1 MTKLTLEQT
10 YDLCEIIAGSY
21 DIIRVSPHRDKKF
34 VTFEEL
40 MEHYDI
46 LADLL
51 FIAAHR
57 SGECVTGIGYYDDA
71 PDICPG
77 TPDKGG
83 VALTIEGVPV
93 EVLSA
98 LSKVSEWILKD

>member
-1 MTKLTLEQT
+1 MTKLSLEQAYELCGINTPT
-10 YDLCEIIAGSY
+10 YQIV
-21 DIIRVSPHRDKKF
+21 RVRPHRDEPF
-34 VTFEEL
+34 LSMEESL
-40 MEHYDI
+40 EYYDI
-46 LADLL
+46 LSDLL
-51 FIAAHR
+51 LVAARR

-83 VALTIEGVPV
+83 IALTIEGIPV